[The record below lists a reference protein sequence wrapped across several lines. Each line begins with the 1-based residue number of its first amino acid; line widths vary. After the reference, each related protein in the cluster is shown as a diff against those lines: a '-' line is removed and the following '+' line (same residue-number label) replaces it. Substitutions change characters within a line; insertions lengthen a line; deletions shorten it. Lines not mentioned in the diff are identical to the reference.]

1 MVILLSDFLENNHS
15 YSSILKLYKLESK
28 KIKFVMFFSF
38 IYKTLIENEGEFHN
52 DFENLIQ

>member
-28 KIKFVMFFSF
+28 KIKFSF